1 MRSLRSKRYS
11 MGLIASDNLRSM
23 IVRKGTAAMTAMGIA
38 MVVAVFVMTM
48 AIAQGFRGALVASGS
63 NENAI
68 LLRKGATS
76 ETVSAVLR
84 PQLSIIEALPQIAR
98 AKDGHPLASP
108 ELVVIISLPRQSD
121 NKPANVPLRGVGPRA
136 FEIRNTLEFVEGRRL
151 TPGLR
156 EINVGKQ
163 AVGRFKGLT
172 LGSDVKFGA
181 TTWKVV
187 GIFTA
192 DDAAFESEIW
202 GDVDRMMPA
211 FQRDGYQSMTLK
223 LADRSMFDSFAAAI
237 ESDPRLLLKPQ
248 REQDYYAEQSRGLTT
263 VIRVFGVF
271 VTLILSIGAMFG
283 AMNTM
288 YAAVAYRTREIGT
301 LRALGFSR
309 FRIVTAFLAESIA
322 LAVVGGVV
330 GCILALPVH
339 GLSTGTTNFTSFSEV
354 AFKFRITPALMAGGL
369 LFSAVMGAVGG
380 LLPAIRAARIPVA
393 RALREI

>member
-1 MRSLRSKRYS
+1 
-11 MGLIASDNLRSM
+11 MGLVSSYNLRSM
-23 IVRKGTAAMTAMGIA
+23 IVRKGTAAMTAGGIA
-38 MVVAVFVMTM
+38 MVVAVFVMTL
-48 AIAQGFRGALVASGS
+48 AIAQGFRATLVASGS
-63 NENAI
+63 PGNAI
-68 LLRKGATS
+68 VLRKGATA

-84 PQLSIIEALPQIAR
+84 QDVPLIESLPQVAR
-98 AKDGHPLASP
+98 DPNGRPMASS
-108 ELVVIISLPRQSD
+108 ELVVIIALPRQTD
-121 NKPANVPLRGVGPRA
+121 NQPANVPVRGVSPRA
-136 FEIRNTLEFVEGRRL
+136 FTVRDSLKFVEGHAF
-151 TPGLR
+151 TPGTR
-156 EINVGKQ
+156 EINVGRL
-163 AVGRFKGLT
+163 AMGRFKGLS

-181 TTWKVV
+181 TTWKVA

-192 DDAAFESEIW
+192 DDAAFESELW
-202 GDVDRMMPA
+202 GDVDLMMPA
-211 FQRDGYQSMTLK
+211 FQRDGYQSMTVK
-223 LADRSMFDSFAAAI
+223 LADASMFDSFKAAV
-237 ESDPRLLLKPQ
+237 EGDPRLHLVPQ
-248 REQDYYAEQSRGLTT
+248 REQDYYAEQSRVLTT
-263 VIRVFGVF
+263 VIRVFGTF

-309 FRIVTAFLAESIA
+309 FRIVTAFLSESIA
-322 LAVVGGVV
+322 LAIVGGVL

>member
-1 MRSLRSKRYS
+1 
-11 MGLIASDNLRSM
+11 MGLIASYNLRSM

-84 PQLSIIEALPQIAR
+84 PQLAIIEALPQVAR
-98 AKDGHPLASP
+98 ATDGHPLASP

-151 TPGLR
+151 TPGMR

-172 LGSDVKFGA
+172 LGSDVKFGNTA
-181 TTWKVV
+181 WKVV

-192 DDAAFESEIW
+192 DDASFESEVW
-202 GDVDRMMPA
+202 GDVELMMPA
-211 FQRDGYQSMTLK
+211 FQRGGYQSVTVK
-223 LADRSMFDSFAAAI
+223 LVDPSAIDSLQAAVAA
-237 ESDPRLLLKPQ
+237 DPRLDLKPQ
-248 REQDYYAEQSRGLTT
+248 RERDYYDGQSETT
-263 VIRVFGVF
+263 GTLIRVFATF
-271 VTLILSIGAMFG
+271 VTAILSIGAIFG

-309 FRIVTAFLAESIA
+309 LRIVAAFLAESVA
-322 LAVVGGVV
+322 LAIVGGAI
-330 GCILALPVH
+330 GCLIALPVH
-339 GLSTGTTNFTSFSEV
+339 GLSTGAMNMTSFSEL
-354 AFKFRITPALMAGGL
+354 AFKFRITPGL
-369 LFSAVMGAVGG
+369 LLGGMVFAAVMGAAGG

>member
-1 MRSLRSKRYS
+1 
-11 MGLIASDNLRSM
+11 MGLIASYNLRSM

-151 TPGLR
+151 TPGMR

-172 LGSDVKFGA
+172 LGSDVKFGNTA
-181 TTWKVV
+181 WKVV

-192 DDAAFESEIW
+192 DDASFESEVW
-202 GDVDRMMPA
+202 GDVELMMPA
-211 FQRDGYQSMTLK
+211 FQRGGYQSVTVK
-223 LADRSMFDSFAAAI
+223 LVDPSAIDSLQAAVAA
-237 ESDPRLLLKPQ
+237 DPRLDLKPQ
-248 REQDYYAEQSRGLTT
+248 RERDYYDGQSETT
-263 VIRVFGVF
+263 GTLIRVFATF
-271 VTLILSIGAMFG
+271 VTAILSIGAIFG

-309 FRIVTAFLAESIA
+309 LRIVAAFLAESVA
-322 LAVVGGVV
+322 LAIVGGAI
-330 GCILALPVH
+330 GCLIALPVH
-339 GLSTGTTNFTSFSEV
+339 GLSTGAMNMTSFSEL
-354 AFKFRITPALMAGGL
+354 AFKFRITPGL
-369 LFSAVMGAVGG
+369 LLGGMVFAAVMGAAGG

>member
-1 MRSLRSKRYS
+1 
-11 MGLIASDNLRSM
+11 MGLIASYNLRSM

-84 PQLSIIEALPQIAR
+84 PQLAIIEALPQVAR
-98 AKDGHPLASP
+98 ATDGHPLASP

-121 NKPANVPLRGVGPRA
+121 NKPANVPLRGIGPRA
-136 FEIRNTLEFVEGRRL
+136 FEIRNTLKFVEGRRL
-151 TPGLR
+151 TPGMR

-172 LGSDVKFGA
+172 LGSDVKFGNTA
-181 TTWKVV
+181 WKVV

-192 DDAAFESEIW
+192 DDASFESEVW
-202 GDVDRMMPA
+202 GDVELMMPA
-211 FQRDGYQSMTLK
+211 FQRGGYQSVTVK
-223 LADRSMFDSFAAAI
+223 LVDPSAIDSLQAAVAA
-237 ESDPRLLLKPQ
+237 DPRLDLKPQ
-248 REQDYYAEQSRGLTT
+248 RERDYYDGQSETT
-263 VIRVFGVF
+263 GTLIRVFATF
-271 VTLILSIGAMFG
+271 VTAILSIGAIFG

-309 FRIVTAFLAESIA
+309 LRIVAAFLAESVA
-322 LAVVGGVV
+322 LAIVGGAI
-330 GCILALPVH
+330 GCLIALPVH
-339 GLSTGTTNFTSFSEV
+339 GLSTGAMNMTSFSEL
-354 AFKFRITPALMAGGL
+354 AFKFRITPGL
-369 LFSAVMGAVGG
+369 LMGGMVFAAVMGAAGG

>member
-1 MRSLRSKRYS
+1 
-11 MGLIASDNLRSM
+11 MGLIASYNLRSM

-84 PQLSIIEALPQIAR
+84 PQLAIIEALPQIAR
-98 AKDGHPLASP
+98 ASDGHPLASP

-136 FEIRNTLEFVEGRRL
+136 FEIRNTLKFVEGRRL
-151 TPGLR
+151 TPGMR

-172 LGSDVKFGA
+172 LGSDVKFGNTA
-181 TTWKVV
+181 WKVV
-187 GIFTA
+187 GVFTA
-192 DDAAFESEIW
+192 DDASFESEVW
-202 GDVDRMMPA
+202 GDVELMMPA
-211 FQRDGYQSMTLK
+211 FQRGGYQSVTVK
-223 LADRSMFDSFAAAI
+223 LVDPSAIDSLQAAVAA
-237 ESDPRLLLKPQ
+237 DPRLDLKPQ
-248 REQDYYAEQSRGLTT
+248 RERDYYDGQSETT
-263 VIRVFGVF
+263 GTLIRIFATF
-271 VTLILSIGAMFG
+271 VTAILSIGAVFG

-309 FRIVTAFLAESIA
+309 LRIVTAFLAESVA
-322 LAVVGGVV
+322 LAILGGAI
-330 GCILALPVH
+330 GCLIALPVH
-339 GLSTGTTNFTSFSEV
+339 GLSTGAMNMTSFSEL
-354 AFKFRITPALMAGGL
+354 AFKFRITPGL
-369 LFSAVMGAVGG
+369 LLGGMVFAAVMGAAGG